1 MYKNK
6 KAFTLTELMAA
17 VVILGI
23 LAAVAMGSY
32 SKAIERSH
40 MAEALS
46 VGSAILEGV
55 NRYYYDNRGKSNR
68 KCPKLT
74 DLDVSVSKALGAC
87 STPTDYC
94 VKTKYF
100 QITVPNSCTDSV
112 SAPSKVTAARI
123 NGAYSI
129 VFYPDFS
136 AVSSVEKCVY
146 ANTKGQ
152 QICQGA
158 GYKTC
163 NSSAECT
170 KV

>member
-1 MYKNK
+1 MHKNK
-6 KAFTLTELMAA
+6 KGFTLTELMAA

-40 MAEALS
+40 MAEALT

-55 NRYYYDNRGKSNR
+55 NRYYYDNRRKSNR

-87 STPTDYC
+87 ATPTDYC

-100 QITVPNSCTDSV
+100 EITVPNDCNASPAV
-112 SAPSKVTAARI
+112 VTAARI

-129 VFYPDFS
+129 KFYPDFS
-136 AVSSVEKCVY
+136 SVSSLEKCVY
-146 ANTKGQ
+146 ANAKGQ

-163 NSSAECT
+163 NSSSECT